1 MGVAKPVQVSA
12 GKTDPSQIYIQ
23 ITNKDIYRLNKK
35 IDLPDVASL
44 IASIQAAN
52 KVRLHNWTKVEKR
65 APRTSTAWAE
75 NAAIDDGSDSCL
87 SGELSQPVLTTDTA
101 TARRHVIL
109 KEFKAKCVDA
119 SHEQLINWYGTK
131 SGKAEQ
137 LTKQINLYEQSGDA
151 LTESWI
157 KGYDKLTRVLE
168 VVEQERNYAK
178 RYIDLAEG
186 ASS

>member
-65 APRTSTAWAE
+65 APRTTSV
-75 NAAIDDGSDSCL
+75 L
-87 SGELSQPVLTTDTA
+87 LSQPVLTTDTT

-131 SGKAEQ
+131 SRKAEQ

>member
-35 IDLPDVASL
+35 VDLPDVAFL
-44 IASIQAAN
+44 IARIQAAN

-65 APRTSTAWAE
+65 APRTTSV
-75 NAAIDDGSDSCL
+75 L
-87 SGELSQPVLTTDTA
+87 LSQPVLTTDTT

-131 SGKAEQ
+131 SRKAEQ

-168 VVEQERNYAK
+168 VVEQERDYAK